1 MVILSGNHEQQPL
14 RLKSISIDKVK
25 NLKQNPY
32 DTREYLASKSENKLA
47 RKLYDEWGGYIGISP
62 SVGYWNPVDFVC
74 SNPSLNIKFYME
86 LKDRNIQDIYD
97 TLMIGRSKIFKIIAE
112 ELYPCY
118 IINQFGDKYYVY
130 EIESEEWLAEV
141 ANKSEK
147 DYKNFLI
154 SKSIMYSL
162 EEFINKIRGFVRMAV
177 SQQQLNPL
185 EIIP

>member
-1 MVILSGNHEQQPL
+1 MVIMSGNHEQQPL

-25 NLKQNPY
+25 NLKNNVY

-47 RKLYDEWGGYIGISP
+47 RRLYDEWSGFIGISP

-86 LKDRNIQDIYD
+86 LKERNIQDIYD
-97 TLMIGRSKIFKIIAE
+97 TLLIGRSKIFRIISE

-118 IINQFGDKYYVY
+118 IINQFQDRYYVY
-130 EIESEEWLAEV
+130 EIQGDEWLAEV

-177 SQQQLNPL
+177 SQQQLNPQQ
-185 EIIP
+185 IIP